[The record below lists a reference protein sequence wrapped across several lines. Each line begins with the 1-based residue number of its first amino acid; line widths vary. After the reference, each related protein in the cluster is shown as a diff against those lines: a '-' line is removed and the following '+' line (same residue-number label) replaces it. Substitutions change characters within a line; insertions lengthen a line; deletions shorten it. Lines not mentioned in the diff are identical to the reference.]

1 MICLTCLLLDYHYL
15 LESMVYLS
23 CIGVRR
29 AGVLVHHLRS
39 EQDRTELLLQHLQLG
54 IVHLRLLEHRF
65 EQMVVHGANLL
76 LNLLLLLLLLLD
88 HHTGIHHL
96 GGLLLLGRHDE
107 LQVVAVL
114 WHHISLGPHTLVRF
128 FFCLNFAFSLYL
140 ILLL

>member
-1 MICLTCLLLDYHYL
+1 MIFNRDMKNCFTCLVLDDHYL
-15 LESMVYLS
+15 LESMDYLS

-39 EQDRTELLLQHLQLG
+39 EQDRTELLLQHVQLG

-65 EQMVVHGANLL
+65 EQMMVHGANLL
-76 LNLLLLLLLLLD
+76 LNLLLLL
-88 HHTGIHHL
+88 HTGIHHL
-96 GGLLLLGRHDE
+96 GGLLLLLGRHDE

-128 FFCLNFAFSLYL
+128 FFCLNFAIFHFT
-140 ILLL
+140 